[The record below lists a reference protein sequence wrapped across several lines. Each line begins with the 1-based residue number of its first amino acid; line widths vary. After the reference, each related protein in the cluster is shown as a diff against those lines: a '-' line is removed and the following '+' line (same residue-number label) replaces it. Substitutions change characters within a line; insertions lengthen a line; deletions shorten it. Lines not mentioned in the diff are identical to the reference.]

1 MEIMMSTKSPNNQ
14 LRFARIVLWFYS
26 LLLVL
31 FGAIAVLEPVPTAA
45 TVDILLPTATARID
59 FAATYGGS
67 VFGIAA
73 FLAFCALR
81 QERISWGLLT
91 NAFFLAGYAI
101 TRGVGMVLAQGEV
114 RPTLYILLAIEL
126 SGAVISFWVASRV
139 VDSKQLSF
147 PLQ

>member
-1 MEIMMSTKSPNNQ
+1 MSTKSPNNQ
-14 LRFARIVLWFYS
+14 LRVARIVLWFYA
-26 LLLVL
+26 VL
-31 FGAIAVLEPVPTAA
+31 FVVFGVPAILVPVPLAA
-45 TVDILLPTATARID
+45 TVNTLLPTATARID

-73 FLAFCALR
+73 FLAFCAVHHDRLR
-81 QERISWGLLT
+81 LGLLA

-101 TRGVGMVLAQGEV
+101 IRGVGIVLALGEV
-114 RPTLYILLAIEL
+114 RPTLYLMLAIEL

-139 VDSKQLSF
+139 VNSEQRSF